1 MMKHKNPHWPELSLL
16 LKTLPSKPGV
26 YRFLDEQGRIIY
38 IGKAKN
44 LKKRVSS
51 YFTKVH
57 NTGKLKVLVTRIA
70 DIKTIIVD
78 NEWEA
83 LLLENSMIKEHR
95 PRYNVML
102 KDDKTYPWIA
112 ISKEPFPRIYYT
124 REPDWNNNLIFG
136 PYPSI
141 RYMHTLLDTLF
152 EVFPFRSC
160 KTLSKTRVLACN
172 TTSTMRHL
180 VPTDQRGGVS
190 GKYR

>member
-1 MMKHKNPHWPELSLL
+1 MMKHKNPFWEELSLL

-124 REPDWNNNLIFG
+124 REPNWENNLIFG

-141 RYMHTLLDTLF
+141 RYMHTLLIHFLKCF
-152 EVFPFRSC
+152 LSEVVKPFP
-160 KTLSKTRVLACN
+160 KTRVLACN
-172 TTSTMRHL
+172 TTLNDARHL
-180 VPTDQRGGVS
+180 VPD
-190 GKYR
+190 